1 MMRAMRTGT
10 SRVPDCP
17 IAAPARRTL
26 PARTNHPASVLVGGV
41 AQLAAHRDA
50 TERTVR
56 CWLEG
61 VEEPPEAAFL
71 AAVEILLLAADRER
85 GIAS

>member
-1 MMRAMRTGT
+1 M
-10 SRVPDCP
+10 
-17 IAAPARRTL
+17 
-26 PARTNHPASVLVGGV
+26 LVGGV
-41 AQLAAHRDA
+41 AQLAAQLDT

-56 CWLEG
+56 GWLEG

-71 AAVEILLLAADRER
+71 AAVEILLLAADKEH

>member
-26 PARTNHPASVLVGGV
+26 HARTIHRACVMVGGV
-41 AQLAAHRDA
+41 AQLAAQLDA
-50 TERTVR
+50 TEHTVR

-71 AAVEILLLAADRER
+71 AAVDILLLAADKER